1 MQGHAGYKEIH
12 HNKVAETSQHNK
24 DVEHLMGTEI
34 LMLRIKNWKFQRI
47 DHAAD
52 GINNSA
58 CQKPSETCPRQIVED
73 RHKSQNTQ
81 PAHSNVNYRGKPFRA
96 VDPAALEDH
105 ADDGDGPYQGT
116 EDITGTAV
124 EDDQAYRCIA
134 ACDHHE
140 DHHVIHFF
148 QAAVHLG
155 SGVYGMVKGACQ
167 IKQDH
172 SQDKNTYCKNVK
184 NIRTSGSFHE
194 QRSGTGHCK
203 EHGDPMSNSTSRVF

>member
-73 RHKSQNTQ
+73 RHESQDTQ
-81 PAHSNVNYRGKPFRA
+81 PAHSNIDYGGKPFRA
-96 VDPAALEDH
+96 VDPAAFEDH
-105 ADDGDGPYQGT
+105 ADDGNSPYQCT
-116 EDITGTAV
+116 EDVTGAAV
-124 EDDQAYRCIA
+124 KDDQAYRCIA

-140 DHHVIHFF
+140 DHHVIHIFRRRF
-148 QAAVHLG
+148 TLAVEF
-155 SGVYGMVKGACQ
+155 
-167 IKQDH
+167 
-172 SQDKNTYCKNVK
+172 T
-184 NIRTSGSFHE
+184 E
-194 QRSGTGHCK
+194 W
-203 EHGDPMSNSTSRVF
+203 